1 MHCTYPAV
9 IETDDEGDFSA
20 YFPDLPGCAAAGET
34 VEECFADAGPALALH
49 LRGMIAD
56 GETLPPPT
64 PLDAVKTDPEVHVAA
79 ILLVSAEVSGK
90 RTRINV
96 TMDSAVLAAIDA
108 VTTNRSAF
116 LADAA
121 MEALKRRTSA

>member
-9 IETDDEGDFSA
+9 IETDDEGGFSA

-34 VEECFADAGPALALH
+34 VEACYADAGPALALH

-56 GETLPPPT
+56 GEPLPPATTLHAVT
-64 PLDAVKTDPEVHVAA
+64 PDPDVRVAA
-79 ILLVSAEVSGK
+79 VLLVSADVSGK

-121 MEALKRRTSA
+121 MEALKRRSSA